1 MLGSIPTPSASEIE
15 QRSACKAHI
24 LEVVGSNPTPASNFK
39 IVIMKE
45 KEIGELIKK
54 RRLELGLSQSMVGNN
69 AGVTYQTV
77 INIEKG
83 CKPSLQSVLGIL
95 DVLGLKIEIS
105 PK

>member
-1 MLGSIPTPSASEIE
+1 MGSTP
-15 QRSACKAHI
+15 I
-24 LEVVGSNPTPASNFK
+24 LATNYK
-39 IVIMKE
+39 IIKMKE
-45 KEIGELIKK
+45 KEIGEIIKN
-54 RRLELGLSQSMVGNN
+54 RRLELGLSQSMVGNS

-83 CKPSLQSVLGIL
+83 CKPSLQSILGIL

>member
-1 MLGSIPTPSASEIE
+1 MVG
-15 QRSACKAHI
+15 
-24 LEVVGSNPTPASNFK
+24 GSNPPPASNFK

>member
-1 MLGSIPTPSASEIE
+1 
-15 QRSACKAHI
+15 
-24 LEVVGSNPTPASNFK
+24 
-39 IVIMKE
+39 MKE

-54 RRLELGLSQSMVGNN
+54 RRLELGLSQSMVGYS
-69 AGVTYQTV
+69 AGITYQTV